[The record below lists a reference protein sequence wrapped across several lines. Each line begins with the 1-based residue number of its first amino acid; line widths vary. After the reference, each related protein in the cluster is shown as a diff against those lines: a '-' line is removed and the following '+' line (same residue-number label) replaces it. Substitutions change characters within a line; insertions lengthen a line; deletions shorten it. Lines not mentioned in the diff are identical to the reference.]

1 MRLPAF
7 IGIFIGYIF
16 DSISF
21 IFRKNLPISSIRVKK
36 FLMTTQFNT
45 SITKDKILN
54 NKSLE
59 EALRETIQN
68 EFKNT
73 N

>member
-1 MRLPAF
+1 
-7 IGIFIGYIF
+7 
-16 DSISF
+16 
-21 IFRKNLPISSIRVKK
+21 
-36 FLMTTQFNT
+36 MTTQFNT

-54 NKSLE
+54 NKPLE